1 MDVVSPILQ
10 VSGASHVV
18 NKLVDKATTYVRDQ
32 YYWKTDLQEELQN
45 LRRLLPQIQ
54 VIVGFAE
61 DRLTSYGSSNRA
73 LMEWLGQF
81 RDGIDEAEEV
91 LDELEYLELEK
102 KANSDKNRLSKTV
115 DGSVKAAKRFLK
127 FDDLL
132 IERLR
137 ACVKNLNASASNAH
151 NFLAILGHTGG
162 IGTGQMQQEFLP
174 LTDQSRITSSLPEVL
189 FKGREEQKQE
199 IIRYLSGESVEE
211 SEIQMSE
218 NVHCLPL
225 VAMGGMGK
233 TTLAQQVFDHFEN
246 MKKEHFGIRIWVCD
260 SLPDL
265 DATSILKKILD
276 STRQSDDS
284 STNLDASS
292 LMKKMLDL
300 THQSESSE
308 LLPVKLKEK
317 LSSKK
322 FLLVLDDAWDDKNQT
337 AWKRLCDPLLH
348 GQKGSWILLTTRMES
363 VAKMVSKVIKGTMKS
378 MKLQGLSKD
387 ECRSLLYE
395 HAFAGQ
401 DPDKFP
407 QLKEIGEEIL
417 EKLKGVP
424 LLAKSIGGALNS
436 KLTEDHWTSISRSEL
451 WKTPLES
458 KYEFRPVLILSYLM
472 LPPRLKRCFSYCG
485 IFPQDYEFNKQK
497 LMYMWVAAGLI
508 YSEESEEGS
517 DEDIANSC
525 FDTLCNKSFFDNR
538 SMPRMK
544 KIFFYDTTE
553 EIYTMHDMLNSL
565 ACHVS
570 RYECCRIVHGTP
582 SRILDSNVIRH
593 ISITYSTDAQL
604 LDLAK
609 MVCKLKHLQTLWIQ
623 YNGDP
628 KKLDDFIRDACKS
641 PRRIRVLIVQSNDF
655 KISNQCL
662 KSIRDFVKIRFLE
675 IQTIP
680 PSLSMRKFY
689 FLQYLIGDRY
699 HSHLGC
705 LAKDS
710 NKLTN
715 LRHLYQ
721 VAEDALLSVAEVG
734 KLTSL
739 QELCFT
745 VGTKPRYRIDELMYM
760 NNLRQLKIKQ
770 LSNVQSLEE
779 ANMVNL
785 VEKRHLTSLE
795 LDWFGKRDA
804 SNPDLDQQEVL
815 AALQPSTTI
824 KELMIRWNKGGRP
837 VPWMDTPS
845 LSRLEHLQLEFC
857 TSWEELPPLWKLP
870 HLKFLRLVY
879 MKAIRSLGCP
889 LSDRMDIQ
897 FPVLEELEFHDLPLL
912 EEWNGADDYVWF
924 PLLKSVQIEKCPRL
938 KKIPDLPLSIENLRF
953 KDLGLEDLPRFYKCS
968 NGSRTFGGFQQLM
981 FLKSLEIYKCPG
993 IAQIGA
999 IGEEDDHLLPSS
1011 LETLELENIEE
1022 HKDLANYLRSLTL
1035 LTKFHLHCSPGLESF
1050 PLASELEHLTVLQ
1063 DLCISDGESLTS
1075 LGDLYILKSLKS
1087 LEIFDCPKFLV
1098 AEVESEKFLKDTTR
1112 KHAVSSSSI
1121 FDQSAGNK
1129 AARILPSS
1137 LESLKFKNSD
1147 ISQERLGRCL
1157 QDLTSL
1163 RRLEVS
1169 NCQHLMSL
1177 PNIEYLHNLTALRAL
1192 DISDCKELCELESLT
1207 TIASLIYLDIK
1218 CCPKLLATTFA
1229 TLQNP
1234 ATATEQSATKKKKGT
1249 LPFLER
1255 IDIDDIFY
1263 LPMLPI
1269 SEKLKRLYIE
1279 SSDKEFT
1286 CFPSE
1291 IEESLLQYRKSLEY
1305 LGLDRIPHLQ
1315 SLPAIL
1321 ESFSSLKDLCIY
1333 SAPALKSLPRMP
1345 VSLERLRIFGCSAK
1359 LKKRC
1364 QENIGRDWP
1373 NIKHIPYIDIRA
1385 GKENKAEV
1393 C

>member
-151 NFLAILGHTGG
+151 NFLAILGQTGG

-174 LTDQSRITSSLPEVL
+174 LTDQSRITSSLPEVS

-211 SEIQMSE
+211 SEIQISE

-233 TTLAQQVFDHFEN
+233 TTLAQQVCDHFEN
-246 MKKEHFGIRIWVCD
+246 MKKEHFDIRIWVCD

-284 STNLDASS
+284 STNLDASN

-300 THQSESSE
+300 THQSEPSE
-308 LLPVKLKEK
+308 LIPVKLKEK

-363 VAKMVSKVIKGTMKS
+363 VAKMISKVIKGTMKS
-378 MKLQGLSKD
+378 MMLQGLSKD
-387 ECRSLLYE
+387 ECRPLLYE
-395 HAFAGQ
+395 HAFDGQ
-401 DPDKFP
+401 DPNKFP
-407 QLKEIGEEIL
+407 RLKEIGEEIL

-436 KLTEDHWTSISRSEL
+436 KLTEDHWTNISRSEL

-458 KYEFRPVLILSYLM
+458 KYEFRPILVLSYLM

-485 IFPQDYEFNKQK
+485 IFPQDYRFKKQQ
-497 LMYMWVAAGLI
+497 LVCMWVAAGLI
-508 YSEESEEGS
+508 YSEGSEEGS
-517 DEDIANSC
+517 DEDIANRC

-538 SMPRMK
+538 SMLWMK
-544 KIFFYDTTE
+544 KILFYDTTE

-582 SRILDSNVIRH
+582 SRILDSNAIRH
-593 ISITYSTDAQL
+593 ISITCSIDAQL

-609 MVCKLKHLQTLWIQ
+609 MVCKLKHLRTLWIQ

-628 KKLDDFIRDACKS
+628 QKLDDFIRDACKS
-641 PRRIRVLIVQSNDF
+641 PRRIRVLIVRSNDF
-655 KISNQCL
+655 KVSNQCL
-662 KSIRDFVKIRFLE
+662 KSISDFVKIRFLE
-675 IQTIP
+675 IQTIL

-689 FLQYLIGDRY
+689 FLQYLIGDQY
-699 HSHLGC
+699 GSHLGR
-705 LAKDS
+705 LAKDA

-721 VAEDALLSVAEVG
+721 VTEDALLSVAEVG

-745 VGTKPRYRIDELMYM
+745 VGTKPRYRIDELMNM
-760 NNLRQLKIKQ
+760 DNLRQLKIKK
-770 LSNVQSLEE
+770 LSNVRSLEE
-779 ANMVNL
+779 ANMANL
-785 VEKRHLTSLE
+785 VKKYHLTG
-795 LDWFGKRDA
+795 LDLHWIGA
-804 SNPDLDQQEVL
+804 SNPDLDEQEVL

-824 KELMIRWNKGGRP
+824 KELMIRWYKGGRP
-837 VPWMDTPS
+837 APWMDTPS

-857 TSWEELPPLWKLP
+857 TSLEELPPLWKLP
-870 HLKFLRLVY
+870 CLKFLKLKY
-879 MKAIRSLGCP
+879 MEAIRSLGGHF
-889 LSDRMDIQ
+889 SDWMGIQ
-897 FPVLEELEFHDLPLL
+897 FPVLEELEFCDLPLL

-924 PLLKSVQIEKCPRL
+924 PLLKSFQIEKCPRL
-938 KKIPDLPLSIENLRF
+938 KNIPDLPLSIENLRF
-953 KDLGLEDLPRFYKCS
+953 KDLGLEVLPRFYKCS

-993 IAQIGA
+993 IVQIGS
-999 IGEEDDHLLPSS
+999 IGEEDDHLLPLS

-1022 HKDLANYLRSLTL
+1022 HKDLANYLRGLTL

-1063 DLCISDGESLTS
+1063 DLGISDGESLTS

-1098 AEVESEKFLKDTTR
+1098 AEVESEEFLKDTTR

-1121 FDQSAGNK
+1121 FDQSASNK

-1137 LESLKFKNSD
+1137 LESLEFKNSG
-1147 ISQERLGRCL
+1147 ISQEPLGRCL
-1157 QDLTSL
+1157 QGLTSL
-1163 RRLEVS
+1163 ERLIVS
-1169 NCQHLMSL
+1169 GCHHLVSL
-1177 PNIEYLHNLTALRAL
+1177 PNIEYLHNLTALQTL
-1192 DISDCKELCELESLT
+1192 NISDCKELCELESLT
-1207 TIASLIYLDIK
+1207 AIASLRHLCIN
-1218 CCPKLLATTFA
+1218 CCPKLLATTFSA
-1229 TLQNP
+1229 LQNP
-1234 ATATEQSATKKKKGT
+1234 ATATEHSATKKKKGT
-1249 LPFLER
+1249 LPSLEN
-1255 IDIDDIFY
+1255 IYIDDIFY
-1263 LPMLPI
+1263 LPSLPI
-1269 SEKLKRLYIE
+1269 SEKLKTLSIQ

-1305 LGLDRIPHLQ
+1305 LSLGGMHHLQ
-1315 SLPAIL
+1315 YLPASL
-1321 ESFSSLKDLCIY
+1321 ESFSSLKNLGIY

-1345 VSLERLRIFGCSAK
+1345 VSLVRLRIFGCSAK

-1373 NIKHIPYIDIRA
+1373 NIKHIPYIDITA
-1385 GKENKAEV
+1385 GNEDEAEV